1 MQNLNG
7 GVGCIDALATRTA
20 GVTNTD
26 FNRLFIYQ
34 WNIEYDR
41 GADMSNTT
49 QTVSKN
55 ERDVIAAEISEILKD
70 VPIVGYRDEKG
81 VLVLPADDDE
91 DY

>member
-1 MQNLNG
+1 MEL
-7 GVGCIDALATRTA
+7 
-20 GVTNTD
+20 
-26 FNRLFIYQ
+26 
-34 WNIEYDR
+34 EYDR
-41 GADMSNTT
+41 GADMSSTT

-91 DY
+91 DYRESSNMVCLGKIRGF

>member
-1 MQNLNG
+1 ML
-7 GVGCIDALATRTA
+7 
-20 GVTNTD
+20 TNTD

-34 WNIEYDR
+34 WNIEYNR
-41 GADMSNTT
+41 GADMSSTT
-49 QTVSKN
+49 QTVSKSK
-55 ERDVIAAEISEILKD
+55 RDIIAAEISEILKD

>member
-1 MQNLNG
+1 ML
-7 GVGCIDALATRTA
+7 
-20 GVTNTD
+20 TNTD

-41 GADMSNTT
+41 GADMSSTT
-49 QTVSKN
+49 QTVSKS

-70 VPIVGYRDEKG
+70 VPVVGYRDEKG

>member
-1 MQNLNG
+1 
-7 GVGCIDALATRTA
+7 
-20 GVTNTD
+20 
-26 FNRLFIYQ
+26 
-34 WNIEYDR
+34 
-41 GADMSNTT
+41 MSSTT

>member
-1 MQNLNG
+1 ML
-7 GVGCIDALATRTA
+7 
-20 GVTNTD
+20 TNTD

-34 WNIEYDR
+34 WNIEYNR
-41 GADMSNTT
+41 GADMSSTT